1 MVVISNAA
9 IDRIANREAEA
20 FRKTNPRSLEL
31 AGKAAN
37 WFQGVPFHWMLD
49 WPSPVPLVA
58 AKAEGATLTTVDGRT
73 LDDFCL
79 GDTASMFGHSPK
91 PLADALATQA
101 GEGLSYM
108 LPTEKGVELG
118 AMLSAMFGLPR
129 WQVTTTASEA
139 NRAVIRWCR
148 GITGRQK
155 ILIFNGCYHGAVDD
169 VFVDLK
175 PHASVWEP
183 QVRASLIGQVQDLLP
198 TTTVV
203 EFNDVEALER
213 ELKRRDI
220 ACVLAEPVMTNVG
233 MVRDAP
239 GYLETLRR
247 LCSETGTVLVFDETH
262 TISSGY
268 GGHSNAFGPKPDML
282 VIGKSIGGGVPTAVY
297 GFSEEIAERMAKL
310 NAIRPSGHSGI
321 GTTLSANA
329 LAISAMHAM
338 LGQVITHDAYAHM
351 LTLARRLVKGIEGV
365 IAAHQLPW
373 HVVNVGAR
381 VEFVCA
387 EKPST
392 NGREA
397 RAAMNH
403 RLEAAL
409 HLYLAN
415 RGILLAPFHNMMLL
429 SPVTSE
435 GQVDRLVSELRNAV
449 GELLDC

>member
-1 MVVISNAA
+1 MISEAA
-9 IDRIANREAEA
+9 IERIAAREAQA
-20 FRKTNPRSLEL
+20 FCAANPKSLEL
-31 AGKAAN
+31 AKRAATN

-58 AKAEGATLTTVDGRT
+58 AEAKDATLTTVDGYT

-79 GDTASMFGHSPK
+79 GDTASMFGHSPA
-91 PLADALATQA
+91 PLAEALAMQA

-118 AMLSAMFGLPR
+118 EMLSAMFGLPR

-148 GITGRQK
+148 GMTGRKK

-169 VFVDLK
+169 VFVDLRA
-175 PHASVWEP
+175 HAAGWEP
-183 QVRASLIGQVQDLLP
+183 RMRASLIGQVQDILP
-198 TTTVV
+198 TTSVI
-203 EFNDVEALER
+203 EFNDVVALER
-213 ELKRRDI
+213 ELRGGDI

-239 GYLETLRR
+239 GYLETLRQ
-247 LCSETGTVLVFDETH
+247 LCSETGTILVFDETH

-268 GGHSNAFGPKPDML
+268 GGHSNAFGPKPDMM
-282 VIGKSIGGGVPTAVY
+282 VIGKSIGGGVPCAVY
-297 GFSEEIAERMAKL
+297 GFSEEIAGRMEQV
-310 NAIRPSGHSGI
+310 NASRPAGHSGI

-338 LGQVITHDAYAHM
+338 VGKVISHDAYGHM
-351 LTLARRLVKGIEGV
+351 LALAQRLVKGIEGV
-365 IAAHQLPW
+365 IATQGLPW
-373 HVVNVGAR
+373 HVTNVGAR

-387 EKPST
+387 EKPPI
-392 NGREA
+392 NGSEA
-397 RAAMNH
+397 RAAMH
-403 RLEAAL
+403 PKLEAAI

-429 SPVTSE
+429 SPVTQE
-435 GQVDRLVSELRNAV
+435 GQVDRLVLVLNEAV
-449 GELLDC
+449 GELLE

>member
-1 MVVISNAA
+1 MISDVV
-9 IDRIANREAEA
+9 IDRIVAREVAA
-20 FRKTNPRSLEL
+20 FRKANPISLEL
-31 AGKAAN
+31 GCQAAAN

-58 AKAEGATLTTVDGRT
+58 AGAKGAMLMTVDGRT

-79 GDTASMFGHSPK
+79 GDTASMFGHSPA
-91 PLADALATQA
+91 PLAEALAKQA
-101 GEGLSYM
+101 SEGLSYM

-148 GITGRQK
+148 GITGRKK

-169 VFVDLK
+169 VFVDLRAH
-175 PHASVWEP
+175 PSGWEP
-183 QVRASLIGQVQDLLP
+183 KMRASLIGQVQDILP
-198 TTTVV
+198 TTSVI
-203 EFNDVEALER
+203 EFNDVAALER
-213 ELKRRDI
+213 ELKRGDV

-247 LCSETGTVLVFDETH
+247 LCSETGTILVFDETH
-262 TISSGY
+262 TISSGF
-268 GGHSNAFGPKPDML
+268 GGHSNAFGPKPDMM

-297 GFSEEIAERMAKL
+297 GFSEGIAERMAKL
-310 NAIRPSGHSGI
+310 NASRPSGHSGI

-329 LAISAMHAM
+329 LAITAMHAM
-338 LGQVITHDAYAHM
+338 VGKVITHEAYRHM
-351 LTLARRLVKGIEGV
+351 LALAQRLVKGIEGV
-365 IAAHQLPW
+365 IAAHKLPW

-387 EKPST
+387 EKRST
-392 NGREA
+392 NGSEA
-397 RAAMNH
+397 RAAMQP
-403 RLEAAL
+403 RLEAAI

-429 SPVTSE
+429 SPATQE
-435 GQVDRLVSELRNAV
+435 GQVDRLVHVLNDAV
-449 GELLDC
+449 TEFLE

>member
-1 MVVISNAA
+1 MITNAA
-9 IDRIANREAEA
+9 IERIAEREAAA
-20 FRKTNPRSLEL
+20 FKAANPKSLEL
-31 AGKAAN
+31 SKKASAN

-58 AKAEGATLTTVDGRT
+58 AGAKGAMLMTVDGRS

-91 PLADALATQA
+91 VLADALAKQA

-118 AMLSAMFGLPR
+118 AMLAAMFGLPR

-148 GITGRQK
+148 GITGRKK
-155 ILIFNGCYHGAVDD
+155 IMIFNGCYHGAVDD

-175 PHASVWEP
+175 AHAAGWEP
-183 QVRASLIGQVQDLLP
+183 RVRTSLIGQVQDLLP
-198 TTTVV
+198 TTTVI
-203 EFNDVEALER
+203 EFNDAEALER
-213 ELKRRDI
+213 ELKKGDI

-247 LCSETGTVLVFDETH
+247 LCSETGTILVFDETH

-268 GGHSNAFGPKPDML
+268 GGHSNAFGPKPDMM

-297 GFSEEIAERMAKL
+297 GFSEEIAERMTKV
-310 NAIRPSGHSGI
+310 NACRPSGHSGI

-329 LAISAMHAM
+329 LAVTAMHAM
-338 LGQVITHDAYAHM
+338 VGKVITHDAYRHM
-351 LTLARRLVKGIEGV
+351 LALAQRLVKGIEGV
-365 IAAHQLPW
+365 FAAHKLPW

-392 NGREA
+392 NGSEA
-397 RAAMNH
+397 RAAMH
-403 RLEAAL
+403 PKLEAAI

-415 RGILLAPFHNMMLL
+415 HGILLAPFHNMMLL
-429 SPVTSE
+429 SPATQE
-435 GQVDRLVSELRNAV
+435 GQVDRLVHVLNDAV
-449 GELLDC
+449 TEFLE